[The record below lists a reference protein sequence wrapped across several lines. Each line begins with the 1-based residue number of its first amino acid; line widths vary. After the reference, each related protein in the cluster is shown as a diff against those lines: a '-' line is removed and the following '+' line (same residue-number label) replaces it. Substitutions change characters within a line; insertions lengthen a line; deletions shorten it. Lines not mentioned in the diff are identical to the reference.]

1 MVIIGK
7 VRTMKPTTHQMEL
20 IVELKYLMGRLE
32 DGVENGLTQD
42 DLDRITAIS
51 IEFNRL
57 NPKFSVID
65 FVREDK

>member
-1 MVIIGK
+1 
-7 VRTMKPTTHQMEL
+7 MKPTTHQMEL
-20 IVELKYLMGRLE
+20 IVELKYLINRLE
-32 DGVENGLTQD
+32 GKELTQD

>member
-1 MVIIGK
+1 
-7 VRTMKPTTHQMEL
+7 MKATTHQMEL

-51 IEFNRL
+51 IELNRL

>member
-1 MVIIGK
+1 
-7 VRTMKPTTHQMEL
+7 MEL